1 MTIELPIKLKQR
13 MAKGKFV
20 IVGRAGMDLYPKPA
34 NKQTSEAGTFISDL
48 GGSAANI
55 AVSISKLGGR
65 SQIITVVS
73 DDEIGDFV
81 WKKLEEHEVDTSL
94 VTKSQNNSART
105 SLAIAEIK
113 EVPKVVIYRNN
124 AADLLIDKQNI
135 DSLNLENYAGIVITG
150 TALSDEPSRSTI
162 NLLIEKSKNAKCP
175 VIFDVDYRA
184 NAWTSISL
192 ASAELR
198 GVAKIADMCVGNR
211 EEFEIMF
218 EQTDLRKVSANFNP
232 NQLVLFKKGADGCDI
247 ILDGETESYTVFKVK
262 AKKPYGAGDAF
273 LGTILHSL
281 SNGLSLESAI
291 KRGNASAAIVVSK
304 EGCSSAMPNLN
315 QLIEFIETH

>member
-1 MTIELPIKLKQR
+1 M
-13 MAKGKFV
+13 
-20 IVGRAGMDLYPKPA
+20 
-34 NKQTSEAGTFISDL
+34 
-48 GGSAANI
+48 
-55 AVSISKLGGR
+55 
-65 SQIITVVS
+65 VS

-81 WKKLEEHEVDTSL
+81 WKKLEEHKVDTSL
-94 VTKSQNNSART
+94 VTKSQNNNART
-105 SLAIAEIK
+105 SLAIAEIR
-113 EVPKVVIYRNN
+113 EEPKVVIYRNN

>member
-1 MTIELPIKLKQR
+1 MTIELPLKLKQR
-13 MAKGKFV
+13 MAKKKFV
-20 IVGRAGMDLYPKPA
+20 VVGRAGMDLYPQPA
-34 NKQTSEAGTFISDL
+34 DKQTSEAGIFISDL

-55 AVSISKLGGR
+55 AVSISKLGGH
-65 SQIITVVS
+65 SQIITVLS
-73 DDEIGDFV
+73 DDEIGHFV
-81 WKKLEEHEVDTSL
+81 WKKLEEHKVDTSL
-94 VTKSQNNSART
+94 VTTSQNNDART
-105 SLAIAEIK
+105 SLAIAEIR
-113 EVPKVVIYRNN
+113 EVPNVVIYRNK

-135 DSLNLENYAGIVITG
+135 NTLDLENYAGMVITG
-150 TALSDEPSRSTI
+150 TALSDGPSRSTI
-162 NLLIEKSKNAKCP
+162 NLLIEQSKNAKCP
-175 VIFDVDYRA
+175 IIFDVDYRA

-192 ASAELR
+192 ASDELHR
-198 GVAKIADMCVGNR
+198 VAKIADVCVGNR

-218 EQTDLRKVSANFNP
+218 KQTDLRKISAHFNP

-247 ILDGETESYTVFKVK
+247 ILDSEMESFSVFKVK

-281 SNGLSLESAI
+281 SNGLSLASAI